1 MATWFLHNLGV
12 QICKKK
18 KKKYYNILDLEN
30 VLTMARIVYMS

>member
-12 QICKKK
+12 QICK